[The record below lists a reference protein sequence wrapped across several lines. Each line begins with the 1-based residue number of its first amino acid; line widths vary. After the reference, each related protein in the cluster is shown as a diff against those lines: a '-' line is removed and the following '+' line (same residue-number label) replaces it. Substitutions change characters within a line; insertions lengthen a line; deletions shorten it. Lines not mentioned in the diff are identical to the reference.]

1 MKVRKIINSLQRRGL
16 KGSIK
21 RFYQGCEKMD
31 VIGMWGFITDT
42 EETPF
47 SLEDY
52 KKHKE
57 GNQIILNWVIP
68 EMGEGSG
75 GHLNIF
81 RFVSYLE
88 RHGVH
93 NRMYLFRHS
102 RFQSDESLREFVH
115 KYFSILD
122 KNVELYHDTKLM
134 TFADGIVATSWDT
147 AYCIRNFNNTI
158 SKFYFIQDFEPYF
171 FALGSEYEFA
181 EQTYKFGFRGITA
194 GDWLKDICINQ
205 YNMKADSFSFSY
217 DKDLYTVKK
226 KQDSTKRVFFYA
238 RPVTPRRDFELG
250 LLALNELSKKIPDLE
265 VVFAGWDVSQYEI
278 PFKYQ
283 SLGIMRI
290 EDLSELYGKCDLCF
304 VISNTNLSLLPLE
317 VMASGSVAVCS
328 KGANSEWLVNEDN
341 SILVSY
347 DPNEM
352 ANTMYTYLNDS
363 EKLEAIRQKGI
374 EFVQHTSWD
383 VEGKKVLDAVLKG
396 IKEDEESFNNRG

>member
-1 MKVRKIINSLQRRGL
+1 MEARKIINSLQRRGL
-16 KGSIK
+16 RGSIQ
-21 RFYQGCEKMD
+21 RFRQGPQKVGLID
-31 VIGMWGFITDT
+31 FWSFITDR
-42 EETPF
+42 EETPLN
-47 SLEDY
+47 LEEY

-57 GNQIILNWVIP
+57 GNQITLNWVIP

-93 NRMYLFRHS
+93 NRIYLYRS
-102 RFQSDESLREFVH
+102 TRFLNNSYLKDFVR

-122 KNVELYHDTKLM
+122 ENVELYHDTKLM

-147 AYCIRNFNNTI
+147 AYCVRNFNNTI
-158 SKFYFIQDFEPYF
+158 SKFYFIQDFEPHF
-171 FALGSEYEFA
+171 FAYGSEYEFA

-205 YNMKADSFSFSY
+205 YNMKANSFSFSY

-278 PFKYQ
+278 PFKHQ
-283 SLGIMRI
+283 NLGIMKI
-290 EDLSELYGKCDLCF
+290 EELSDLYGKCDLCL

-328 KGANSEWLVNEDN
+328 KGANSEWLVSEEN

-347 DPNEM
+347 DPIEI

-363 EKLEAIRQKGI
+363 EKLDAIRQKGI
-374 EFVQHTSWD
+374 EFAQHTSWD

>member
-1 MKVRKIINSLQRRGL
+1 MKARKIINSLQRRGL

-21 RFYQGCEKMD
+21 RFYQVREKMD

-42 EETPF
+42 KETPF

-57 GNQIILNWVIP
+57 ENQITLNWVIP

-122 KNVELYHDTKLM
+122 KNVELYHDTKM
-134 TFADGIVATSWDT
+134 MKFADGTVATSWDT
-147 AYCIRNFNNTI
+147 AYCVRNFNNTI

-194 GDWLKDICINQ
+194 GDWLKDVCINQ

-217 DKDLYTVKK
+217 DKDLYTVQK

-278 PFKYQ
+278 PFKHQ
-283 SLGIMRI
+283 NLGIMKI
-290 EDLSELYGKCDLCF
+290 EELSELYGKCDLCL

-328 KGANSEWLVNEDN
+328 KGANSEWLVSEEN

-347 DPNEM
+347 DPIEI
-352 ANTMYTYLNDS
+352 ADTMYTYLNDS

-374 EFVQHTSWD
+374 EFAQNTSWD